1 MYQVIITLIIIIII
15 IIIMKRFYV
24 HITYLIR
31 TANVMYPLAIGIK
44 SSTVSTV
51 ISLSTDPYAIT
62 ARRRAEF
69 YKH

>member
-1 MYQVIITLIIIIII
+1 
-15 IIIMKRFYV
+15 MKRFYV